1 MTSASDNYYC
11 KSSLGETI
19 RNDILQEQLWL
30 CICDRLLL
38 SVMRTFLFSLFF
50 VLFVFCF
57 VCQAVGL
64 VHQSFTCLETDE

>member
-38 SVMRTFLFSLFF
+38 SVMRTFLFF
-50 VLFVFCF
+50 FVFCF

-64 VHQSFTCLETDE
+64 VHQIFFTSVETDE